1 MGINAKMVVAMM
13 MNEGMGENSIIAAF
27 AAIKP
32 IAHYNGAAY
41 YCPTKVS
48 RYIKKNAL

>member
-1 MGINAKMVVAMM
+1 MGVSANMVAIMM
-13 MNEGMGENSIIAAF
+13 DQAGMGENAIINAF
-27 AAIKP
+27 SVLKP
-32 IAHYNGAAY
+32 VARFDGCAY